1 MTDPARYWPGGVP
14 SEVRFHPTPVR
25 GSLRNE
31 IKGWQ
36 LFLKENAVGRGT
48 GETDSTFEVRQRRK
62 LMQRWASMSQSDRDA
77 YQNRAPCRAGDSWY
91 PEVLRSRSS
100 SASYSSDLSLNNG
113 QSQSAAAAA
122 AENVRLL
129 NLVAPLPLGPR
140 NRALWTKLRIMLYNL
155 DGDDGTVFQWQDDD
169 EKIAYCVPNDADPN
183 LLTSATFLKW
193 CYIENANFDCMAMT
207 RSGTVILH
215 RRRSTVVLIDQEALD
230 TGLILLCRLANNGQV
245 LAEGRVWPLSM
256 KVAYA
261 KMTIMGWSVDE
272 VLDSDTFRN
281 PYRLSSNMEEP
292 LLDILDAKAS
302 YINQPDID
310 LWMEAIERCAPGY
323 LELEDE
329 NDGMVEDYDHD
340 NFRTNEELRHLP
352 WNDEHEEMGHVS
364 WNDECDES

>member
-1 MTDPARYWPGGVP
+1 
-14 SEVRFHPTPVR
+14 
-25 GSLRNE
+25 
-31 IKGWQ
+31 
-36 LFLKENAVGRGT
+36 
-48 GETDSTFEVRQRRK
+48 
-62 LMQRWASMSQSDRDA
+62 MSQSDRDA

-91 PEVLRSRSS
+91 PEVLRSRFS
-100 SASYSSDLSLNNG
+100 SASYSSDLSLSNG
-113 QSQSAAAAA
+113 QSQSTAAAA

-281 PYRLSSNMEEP
+281 PYRL
-292 LLDILDAKAS
+292 
-302 YINQPDID
+302 
-310 LWMEAIERCAPGY
+310 R
-323 LELEDE
+323 
-329 NDGMVEDYDHD
+329 
-340 NFRTNEELRHLP
+340 
-352 WNDEHEEMGHVS
+352 
-364 WNDECDES
+364 